1 MTSFVHTNMSTV
13 HPGVARAESVYA
25 AARELRQGG
34 FDSAKGLSAVLL
46 AAVVAAFM
54 VVADKMVDTWAE
66 GHLFTAWVIMW
77 AVAFAALALSAGTVR
92 RVANRVV
99 AAADGWSRRV
109 AQERADQRLWE
120 TAQQVPAVMEDV
132 MAAIARSNVA
142 APAIARSAVQVPASV
157 ASSFSLAKVVAEWQ
171 AKNARARAD
180 ARLWQVAQRDSRVM
194 ADLMAAQ
201 SRSELA
207 TSEVVAAKPAA
218 PAAFKVEKAAVQRD
232 ILYTRHPNFA
242 YYA

>member
-25 AARELRQGG
+25 AARQLRQGG

-46 AAVVAAFM
+46 AAVVAACM

-92 RVANRVV
+92 RVANSVV
-99 AAADGWSRRV
+99 AAADGWSQRV

-142 APAIARSAVQVPASV
+142 APAIARRAIQAPAAA

-201 SRSELA
+201 SRSEVA
-207 TSEVVAAKPAA
+207 SEVSIKPAA
-218 PAAFKVEKAAVQRD
+218 PVTFKVEKAAVQRD
-232 ILYTRHPNFA
+232 ALYTRHPNFA

>member
-46 AAVVAAFM
+46 AAVVAACM
-54 VVADKMVDTWAE
+54 VVADKMVDTWVA
-66 GHLFTAWVIMW
+66 GHLFTAWMVMW
-77 AVAFAALALSAGTVR
+77 AVAFAALALCAGTVR
-92 RVANRVV
+92 RIANSVV
-99 AAADGWSRRV
+99 AAADGWSHRV

-120 TAQQVPAVMEDV
+120 TAQQVPSVMEDV
-132 MAAIARSNVA
+132 MAAIERSNVE
-142 APAIARSAVQVPASV
+142 APAIARRAMQVTA
-157 ASSFSLAKVVAEWQ
+157 ADTSFSLAKVVAEWQ

-180 ARLWQVAQRDSRVM
+180 ARLWQVAQHDSRVM

-201 SRSELA
+201 SRVEVA
-207 TSEVVAAKPAA
+207 SEVSSKPLAATP
-218 PAAFKVEKAAVQRD
+218 FKLEKAAVARD
-232 ILYTRHPNFA
+232 ALYTRHPNFA